1 MTIFHF
7 PPSVGFAFLLNPAEG
22 LTSIETNLKSG
33 FLCILNVFSLVPP
46 MTTSLPFFKR
56 KKNVLNESISNQTVS
71 FVYCWSFWKP
81 LHLFSLSLF
90 EVHLLTVLE
99 SEVAFTQSLIE
110 LLNDSLIPVNVH
122 IPPSYPLIMLWH
134 FSSDITHEFMPK
146 INLKNFWPSQWS
158 RLIDCLKSL
167 WDLCQKSLEERGWA
181 ALNLLATSTTV
192 DAHCLS
198 SIDGELL
205 IFPHFESDSNILDRW
220 TMNHRA
226 LWLVV
231 RVTCWCFWSSSNTD
245 FILKFLLVVTNLF
258 EP

>member
-1 MTIFHF
+1 
-7 PPSVGFAFLLNPAEG
+7 
-22 LTSIETNLKSG
+22 
-33 FLCILNVFSLVPP
+33 

-99 SEVAFTQSLIE
+99 SEVAFTQSWLETVSFVYCWSFWKPLHLFSLSLFEVHLLTVLESEVAFTQSWLE

-181 ALNLLATSTTV
+181 PLNLLTTSTTV

-205 IFPHFESDSNILDRW
+205 IFL
-220 TMNHRA
+220 
-226 LWLVV
+226 
-231 RVTCWCFWSSSNTD
+231 
-245 FILKFLLVVTNLF
+245 ILKVTQTS
-258 EP
+258 